1 MQSGTSFN
9 FKGLEMQKLNIPA
22 DKRQRVDEKNRII
35 FLVLM
40 LTPGA
45 RVIKMSKMAHFF
57 VFFAADSKTLVT
69 A

>member
-22 DKRQRVDEKNRII
+22 DKRQRVDEKNGII

-45 RVIKMSKMAHFF
+45 RVIKMSKMAHFLYF
-57 VFFAADSKTLVT
+57 LLLT
-69 A
+69 AKP